1 MHLRGKNTTFYAHYP
16 DGRKET
22 LLVIPNYSFDWQMPY
37 LYPPGAKR
45 LPAGTRIECVSQFD
59 NSAFNP
65 FNPDPAATVEYGPQ
79 TFHEMMDGYIFYL
92 DEAES
97 LNIAVDPK
105 TGQEISRTASAATP

>member
-1 MHLRGKNTTFYAHYP
+1 M
-16 DGRKET
+16 
-22 LLVIPNYSFDWQMPY
+22 IPNYSFDWQMPY

-45 LPAGTRIECVSQFD
+45 LPAGTRIECVSHFD

-65 FNPDPAATVEYGPQ
+65 FNPDPTATVEYGPQ

-92 DEAES
+92 DEAEK

-105 TGQEISRTASAATP
+105 TGQEISRTARAEAP